1 MRTRNMRTRNMRAE
15 WVPVARVTGQSM
27 SPGLGPGDIVLTRPA
42 LRRVRRDDVIVLR
55 RGPGSRY
62 VKRVAAG
69 PGDVVEM
76 EAGRLRVNGRFVDGR
91 PGPVGAAVECWV
103 VPAGH
108 YFVVGDAAD
117 VSSDSRTWEQ
127 PYVAAGDVLGV
138 VWARL
143 PSSPRR
149 APRLPSRQV
158 ASPRLPSP
166 GGLQRVRLGGA

>member
-1 MRTRNMRTRNMRAE
+1 MRAE